1 MSATEPGAKHSS
13 NRRRQPLCP
22 IVGWLG
28 RGAIAFAKFGGE
40 DGDMTCVEH
49 RQAVDRGKARPG
61 QHLVD
66 PPDAKPYRRTH
77 GAPTGSGSG
86 SSTSRGPLSGWG
98 TVSGSFSGEGTST
111 VRRGGLLHPSP

>member
-49 RQAVDRGKARPG
+49 RQAVDLGKARQRAG
-61 QHLVD
+61 RRAREEHRRVAKGARGGENGNETLLMGGEA
-66 PPDAKPYRRTH
+66 PP
-77 GAPTGSGSG
+77 
-86 SSTSRGPLSGWG
+86 
-98 TVSGSFSGEGTST
+98 GEGRSPYPP
-111 VRRGGLLHPSP
+111 RGDGFDHLICLLVCV